1 MTSAGGMARAGRVK
15 EKKKRRENRTR
26 LIRRMRKAPFYG
38 PQPSK
43 CFGRRSR
50 ADLRSRCCLQLQRLR
65 AAGPS
70 LPRPLSPQGRGGRKT
85 KESFFFTP
93 SSPRGRGGVGEVR
106 GGGAATLKKK
116 ATAGSAAMASSAI
129 RPGRGRRRGGRWAA
143 GDRPRSGERR
153 GPVRLR
159 AASRSS
165 RR

>member
-65 AAGPS
+65 AAGLTP
-70 LPRPLSPQGRGGRKT
+70 PAPLSPRERGEKDER
-85 KESFFFTP
+85 ELLLYP
-93 SSPRGRGGVGEVR
+93 LLSPGERRGRGGEGRRR
-106 GGGAATLKKK
+106 GDAEIE
-116 ATAGSAAMASSAI
+116 ATAGSDTKFPDAGN
-129 RPGRGRRRGGRWAA
+129 PGVQGGCPA
-143 GDRPRSGERR
+143 
-153 GPVRLR
+153 LQTLILTL
-159 AASRSS
+159 ASRTP
-165 RR
+165 R

>member
-50 ADLRSRCCLQLQRLR
+50 GRSPIPLLSSASASSCRPPLTPP
-65 AAGPS
+65 A
-70 LPRPLSPQGRGGRKT
+70 PLSRGREGRKT

-93 SSPRGRGGVGEVR
+93 PLPGGEEG
-106 GGGAATLKKK
+106 
-116 ATAGSAAMASSAI
+116 
-129 RPGRGRRRGGRWAA
+129 
-143 GDRPRSGERR
+143 
-153 GPVRLR
+153 
-159 AASRSS
+159 
-165 RR
+165 